1 MTESAK
7 QRLYH
12 ILERGRPDDKVS
24 QFVDWTLV
32 VLIVANV
39 AAAAAATVE
48 PLYDRYKQA
57 FWAFEVFSVA
67 VFTVEYL
74 CRLWVCTEHLSL
86 SRHGPIKA
94 RLKFVLSPYGLIDLL
109 AILPFYV
116 GLLMPTADLRFVR
129 VFRLL
134 RLLKLARYSPA
145 LVTLW
150 QVLVSEKRAL
160 GAALLIMVILLIVS
174 STAIYHVEHDVQPEK
189 FGSIP
194 AAMWWAIATLTT
206 VGYGDAV
213 PVTGVGRVIGGLVM
227 ILGLAMFALP
237 VGIIASGF
245 ATEIHRR
252 DFVVTWG
259 MVARVP
265 LFAKLDALS
274 VARITN
280 LLRARMVVPD
290 VTIFRRGDP
299 PDAMYFIASGEAEVD
314 LKPEP
319 LRLREGD
326 FFGEIALLR
335 ETPRTATIR
344 TVTQCR
350 LLVLD
355 KQDFKD
361 LLETDGDLR
370 QAIIEVAEQRLSS

>member
-1 MTESAK
+1 MMENAK
-7 QRLYH
+7 LRLYQ
-12 ILERGRPDDKVS
+12 ILERGRPEDKVS
-24 QFVDWTLV
+24 QVVDWALI

-39 AAAAAATVE
+39 VAAAAATVE
-48 PLYDRYKQA
+48 ELYARYHDA
-57 FWAFEVFSVA
+57 FWYFEVVSVA
-67 VFTVEYL
+67 IFTVEYL
-74 CRLWVCTEHLSL
+74 CRLWVCTAHDSPF
-86 SRHGPIKA
+86 RDHPVKA
-94 RLKFVLSPYGLIDLL
+94 RLKFALGPYSLIDLL
-109 AILPFYV
+109 AILPFYL
-116 GLLMPTADLRFVR
+116 GLFVPTADFRFVR

-134 RLLKLARYSPA
+134 RLLKLVRYSPA
-145 LVTLW
+145 LATLW
-150 QVLVSEKRAL
+150 RVLVNERRAL
-160 GAALLIMVILLIVS
+160 SAALLIIVILLILS
-174 STAIYHVEHDVQPEK
+174 STAMYYVEHDLQPDK

-206 VGYGDAV
+206 VGYGDVV
-213 PVTGVGRVIGGLVM
+213 PVGAVGRMIGGLVM

-265 LFAKLDALS
+265 LFAQLDALS
-274 VARITN
+274 VSRISS
-280 LLRARMVVPD
+280 LLRARVVTSD
-290 VTIFRRGDP
+290 TAIFRRGDP
-299 PDAMYFIASGEAEVD
+299 ADAMYFIAAGVVEVD

-335 ETPRTATIR
+335 DAPRMATVR
-344 TVTQCR
+344 TITQCR

-355 KQDFKD
+355 RRDFED
-361 LLETDGDLR
+361 LLESDSDLR
-370 QAIIEVAEQRLSS
+370 EAISEVADRRLSG